1 MRMIA
6 AVDPRDCRA
15 TVAGVQSIEDN
26 KMLLKTLAAAFVVA
40 ILPGLAAAQ
49 CSSEPRI
56 DQQAMSCAEGSQW
69 DQATATC
76 LPVTTS

>member
-1 MRMIA
+1 M
-6 AVDPRDCRA
+6 P
-15 TVAGVQSIEDN
+15 
-26 KMLLKTLAAAFVVA
+26 LKTLAATFFIAVM
-40 ILPGLAAAQ
+40 PGLAAAQ
-49 CSSEPRI
+49 CSSEAKM